1 MDSLGGQ
8 VSAMVAKSDKL
19 ERKCAEQQAE
29 LEDLRA
35 QNQDYFN
42 EKRVSDDVRVQLE
55 AKLDEKD
62 YKILELNVLLD
73 NWKMD
78 CQVFKDEL
86 TKVRNEYELLSGKH
100 ATVKEQ
106 YRKGHAML
114 ALREQ
119 QIKNMVTIM
128 RRKIATNRVVLVAL
142 KAAAKV
148 LPTLKEK
155 RRYARILELAKQ
167 APYRD
172 GVSRELV
179 GVLQEAGFNLSWVE
193 PGAATQT
200 PEQMSEEPTTAVAV
214 KDADMQT
221 SPQGVAN

>member
-1 MDSLGGQ
+1 MDALTVQ
-8 VSAMVAKSDKL
+8 VSAIVAKHDEL

-42 EKRVSDDVRVQLE
+42 EKKVSDDVRVQLE

-62 YKILELNVLLD
+62 YEILRLNVLVD
-73 NWKMD
+73 NWKTD
-78 CQVFKDEL
+78 CQIFKDEL

-100 ATVKEQ
+100 VTVKKQ
-106 YRKGHAML
+106 YHDSDAKL

-119 QIKNMVTIM
+119 QIKKMVTIM
-128 RRKIATNRVVLVAL
+128 HRKIATNRVVLVAL
-142 KAAAKV
+142 KAAHKV

-167 APYRD
+167 APD
-172 GVSRELV
+172 KVGVLREFV
-179 GVLQEAGFNLSWVE
+179 GVLQEAGFSVSCTE
-193 PGAATQT
+193 SGAATQT
-200 PEQMSEEPTTAVAV
+200 PEQMSEEPTTAAAE
-214 KDADMQT
+214 KDTDMQT
-221 SPQGVAN
+221 SPQGVGN